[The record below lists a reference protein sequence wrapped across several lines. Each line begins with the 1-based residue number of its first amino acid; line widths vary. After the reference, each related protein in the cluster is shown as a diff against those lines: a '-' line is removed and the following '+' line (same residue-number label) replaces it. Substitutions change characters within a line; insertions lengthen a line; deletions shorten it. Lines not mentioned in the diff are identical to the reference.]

1 MNHEAESAPSKAEN
15 SGRKLKMGALAL
27 VLVVGGTMGA
37 LYLRARA
44 ATNGIA
50 LRSEPKRASF
60 ATARKD
66 EYRENRRFVGTVEPW
81 LAAKIGPQ
89 ILAAYVDTVLVRP
102 GDPVR
107 KGAVLATLDCRS
119 AATGSQAIAAQ
130 ARALQERQRAMAA
143 EEARLK
149 TLQTNGFVSDSEIE
163 QKSAQTSA
171 GAAALDGVRAQLAG
185 KSLEV
190 NDCLLRAPF
199 DGEIGARFVDPGT
212 FVRPGATLVT
222 VVDRHLLRVVA
233 DVPEA
238 DAAAVLPRTPVTL
251 RLLAG
256 SAAPFAGVV
265 ARGAPSADP
274 ATRTIRVE
282 VDVDPAAL
290 SGGTS
295 SPPPALPTGT
305 TAEVFVEFGAAEAA
319 LVVPLTATKVRN
331 GKASLFVLE
340 PAAADGTRTARA
352 RTLRVLGEHA
362 GEVFLAPAELAPGAD
377 VVVEGRGR
385 LVDGD
390 RVQATA
396 EPGTKS

>member
-1 MNHEAESAPSKAEN
+1 
-15 SGRKLKMGALAL
+15 
-27 VLVVGGTMGA
+27 
-37 LYLRARA
+37 
-44 ATNGIA
+44 
-50 LRSEPKRASF
+50 
-60 ATARKD
+60 
-66 EYRENRRFVGTVEPW
+66 
-81 LAAKIGPQ
+81 
-89 ILAAYVDTVLVRP
+89 
-102 GDPVR
+102 
-107 KGAVLATLDCRS
+107 
-119 AATGSQAIAAQ
+119 
-130 ARALQERQRAMAA
+130 
-143 EEARLK
+143 
-149 TLQTNGFVSDSEIE
+149 
-163 QKSAQTSA
+163 
-171 GAAALDGVRAQLAG
+171 
-185 KSLEV
+185 
-190 NDCLLRAPF
+190 
-199 DGEIGARFVDPGT
+199 
-212 FVRPGATLVT
+212 
-222 VVDRHLLRVVA
+222 
-233 DVPEA
+233 
-238 DAAAVLPRTPVTL
+238 VTL

-256 SAAPFAGVV
+256 SAAPFVGVV
-265 ARGAPSADP
+265 ARRAPSADP